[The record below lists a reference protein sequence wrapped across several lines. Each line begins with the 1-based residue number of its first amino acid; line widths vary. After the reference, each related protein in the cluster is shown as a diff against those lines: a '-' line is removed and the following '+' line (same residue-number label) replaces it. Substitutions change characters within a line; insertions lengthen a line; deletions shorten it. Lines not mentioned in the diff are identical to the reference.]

1 MSFRLDIMHDLIYD
15 PSNVLAEEPESR
27 GNPYLSPNRTPND
40 GRDMDHPNSLVSAA
54 VSYVPTDLFIDG
66 SWRAAEN
73 HFDVL
78 NPATGDVIAA
88 IADAT
93 PQDGMD
99 ALAAAAGAQD
109 AWASTAPR
117 VRAEL
122 LRALFDRV
130 HELRDVFAT
139 LMTLEMGKPLAESYG
154 EVTYGAEF
162 LRWYSEEAVR
172 INGRYTPSPE
182 GNLRILTLKRPVG
195 PALFITPW
203 NFPLAMATRKAA
215 PALAAGCTT
224 ILKPAALTPL
234 TSLAFV
240 KAAEEVGFPAGVI
253 NILTTSRTAPMTGP
267 MIQDPRLRKLSFT
280 GSTPTGM
287 ALMREAAGNVVRTS
301 MELGGNAPFI
311 VFEDADLDAAVA
323 AARATKLRNMGE
335 ACNAAN
341 RFYVH
346 SSIAEE
352 FASRLAA
359 QLSAL
364 RVGDGMAEGTD
375 VGPIVSGVERARI
388 DGLVQDAIAEG
399 GTVLA
404 GGRSMDGPG
413 FFFEPTVITNLSPSS
428 SLVTGEIFGPVAP
441 IVTFE
446 TEDEVLGYAN
456 SSDVGLA
463 GYVHTGSI
471 ERALRIAERL
481 EVGMIGINSGTI
493 SNAAAPFGGLKH
505 SGIGREGGSEGI
517 EEYLETIYVGF
528 PDPFAN

>member
-1 MSFRLDIMHDLIYD
+1 MD
-15 PSNVLAEEPESR
+15 ESK
-27 GNPYLSPNRTPND
+27 
-40 GRDMDHPNSLVSAA
+40 SLVDAA
-54 VSYVPTDLFIDG
+54 LAYVPANLFIDG
-66 SWRAAEN
+66 QWRATETT
-73 HFDVL
+73 FDVL

-99 ALAAAAGAQD
+99 ALAAASRAQD
-109 AWASTAPR
+109 GWAATAPR
-117 VRAEL
+117 VRAEV

-139 LMTLEMGKPLAESYG
+139 LMTIEMGKPLAESYA
-154 EVTYGAEF
+154 ELTYGAEF

-172 INGRYTPSPE
+172 ISGRYTSSPE

-240 KAAEEVGFPAGVI
+240 KAAHEVGFPAGVV
-253 NILTTSRTAPMTGP
+253 NILTTSRTSPMTGP

-280 GSTPTGM
+280 GSTPTGK

-311 VFEDADLDAAVA
+311 VFADADLDVAVA

-346 SSIAEE
+346 SSVVEE
-352 FASRLAA
+352 FAGRLAA
-359 QLSAL
+359 DISAL
-364 RVGDGMAEGTD
+364 TVGDGMDGRTD

-388 DGLVQDAIAEG
+388 DGMVQAAIAEG

-404 GGRSMDGPG
+404 GGRAVDGPG
-413 FFFEPTVITNLSPSS
+413 FFFEPTVIANLPASS
-428 SLVTGEIFGPVAP
+428 SLVNEEIFGPVAP
-441 IVTFE
+441 IVSFE
-446 TEDEVLGYAN
+446 TEEEVLGYAN
-456 SSDVGLA
+456 NSDVGLA
-463 GYVHTGSI
+463 AYVHTGSI
-471 ERALRIAERL
+471 ERSLRIAERL

-493 SNAAAPFGGLKH
+493 SNAAAPFGGVKH
-505 SGIGREGGSEGI
+505 SGVGREGGSEGI
-517 EEYLETIYVGF
+517 EEYLETVYIGF